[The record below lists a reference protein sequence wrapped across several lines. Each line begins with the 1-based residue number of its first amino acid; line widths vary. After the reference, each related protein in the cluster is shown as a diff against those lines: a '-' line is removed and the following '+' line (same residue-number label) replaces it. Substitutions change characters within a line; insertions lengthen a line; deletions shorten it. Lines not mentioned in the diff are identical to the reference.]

1 MTNKILQL
9 DFVLSKWFAG
19 KRNTENVVP
28 GLAYLFLS
36 KVIYLGEV
44 FVFLILK
51 LVGVKEPI
59 FMAFGIMIY
68 SLLVILIGR
77 SPIEQTV
84 RNPVFEKYYKS
95 LSKSQVYVKRTIAL
109 FTLIASFFFMI
120 IGSIMIG
127 RIKF

>member
-1 MTNKILQL
+1 MVRLVLIFFKKIGTIRFC
-9 DFVLSKWFAG
+9 DF
-19 KRNTENVVP
+19 
-28 GLAYLFLS
+28 
-36 KVIYLGEV
+36 I
-44 FVFLILK
+44 FVFLFLK

-95 LSKSQVYVKRTIAL
+95 LSKSQVYVKRAIAL

-120 IGSIMIG
+120 IGSIMIA

>member
-1 MTNKILQL
+1 MLKL

-19 KRNTENVVP
+19 KRKTENVVP
-28 GLAYLFLS
+28 GLTYLFLS
-36 KVIYLGEV
+36 KVIYIGEV
-44 FVFLILK
+44 FVFLFLK
-51 LVGVKEPI
+51 LIGVKEPI

-77 SPIEQTV
+77 SPVEQTV

-120 IGSIMIG
+120 IGSIMIA

>member
-1 MTNKILQL
+1 MINKILQL

-59 FMAFGIMIY
+59 FMAFVIMIY
-68 SLLVILIGR
+68 SLLVILLGR

-109 FTLIASFFFMI
+109 FTLIASFFL
-120 IGSIMIG
+120 
-127 RIKF
+127 

>member
-1 MTNKILQL
+1 MINRILRL

-19 KRNTENVVP
+19 NRKTENVVP
-28 GLAYLFLS
+28 GQAYLFLS

-44 FVFLILK
+44 FVFLFLK

-95 LSKSQVYVKRTIAL
+95 LSKSQVYVKRAIAL

-120 IGSIMIG
+120 IGSIMIA

>member
-1 MTNKILQL
+1 MINKILQL

-19 KRNTENVVP
+19 KRKTENVVP

-44 FVFLILK
+44 LVFLILK

-59 FMAFGIMIY
+59 FMAFGIVIY

-84 RNPVFEKYYKS
+84 RNPVFEKNYKS
-95 LSKSQVYVKRTIAL
+95 LSKSQVYIRRAIAL
-109 FTLIASFFFMI
+109 FILIACFFFMI
-120 IGSIMIG
+120 VGSIMIG

>member
-1 MTNKILQL
+1 MINKMLQL

-19 KRNTENVVP
+19 KRKTENVVS

-36 KVIYLGEV
+36 KVIYIGEV
-44 FVFLILK
+44 FVFLFFK

-68 SLLVILIGR
+68 SLVVILIGR
-77 SPIEQTV
+77 SLIEQIV
-84 RNPVFEKYYKS
+84 KKPAFEKYYKS
-95 LSKSQVYVKRTIAL
+95 LSKSQVYVKRAIAL

-120 IGSIMIG
+120 IGSIMIA

>member
-1 MTNKILQL
+1 MINKILRL

-19 KRNTENVVP
+19 KRKTENVVP

-44 FVFLILK
+44 FVFLFLK

-95 LSKSQVYVKRTIAL
+95 LSKSQVYVKRAIAL

-120 IGSIMIG
+120 IGSIMIA

>member
-1 MTNKILQL
+1 MINKILQL

-19 KRNTENVVP
+19 KRKTENVVP
-28 GLAYLFLS
+28 GLAYLFIS

-68 SLLVILIGR
+68 SLLAILIGR
-77 SPIEQTV
+77 SSIEQTV
-84 RNPVFEKYYKS
+84 RNPVFEKNYKS
-95 LSKSQVYVKRTIAL
+95 LSKSKVYIRRAIAL
-109 FTLIASFFFMI
+109 FILIACFFFMI
-120 IGSIMIG
+120 IGSIMIA

>member
-1 MTNKILQL
+1 MVKKMLKL

-19 KRNTENVVP
+19 KRNTENVVT

>member
-1 MTNKILQL
+1 MLKL

-19 KRNTENVVP
+19 KRKGETVVP
-28 GLAYLFLS
+28 GSAYLFLS
-36 KVIYLGEV
+36 KVIYIGEV
-44 FVFLILK
+44 FIFLILK
-51 LVGVKEPI
+51 LIGVKEPI

-68 SLLVILIGR
+68 SLVVILIGR

-95 LSKSQVYVKRTIAL
+95 LSKSQVYVKRAIAL

-120 IGSIMIG
+120 IGSIMIA

>member
-1 MTNKILQL
+1 MINKILQL

-19 KRNTENVVP
+19 KRNIENVVP

-44 FVFLILK
+44 FVFLFLK
-51 LVGVKEPI
+51 LIGVKEPI

-77 SPIEQTV
+77 PPIEQTV
-84 RNPVFEKYYKS
+84 KNPVFEKYYKG
-95 LSKSQVYVKRTIAL
+95 LSKSQVYIGRAIAL
-109 FTLIASFFFMI
+109 FLLIACFFFMM
-120 IGSIMIG
+120 IGSIMIA

>member
-1 MTNKILQL
+1 MLKL

-19 KRNTENVVP
+19 KRKGEIVVP
-28 GLAYLFLS
+28 GSAYLFLS
-36 KVIYLGEV
+36 KVIYIGEV
-44 FVFLILK
+44 FIFLILK
-51 LVGVKEPI
+51 LIGVKEPI

-68 SLLVILIGR
+68 SLVVILIGR

-95 LSKSQVYVKRTIAL
+95 LSKSQVYVKRAIAL